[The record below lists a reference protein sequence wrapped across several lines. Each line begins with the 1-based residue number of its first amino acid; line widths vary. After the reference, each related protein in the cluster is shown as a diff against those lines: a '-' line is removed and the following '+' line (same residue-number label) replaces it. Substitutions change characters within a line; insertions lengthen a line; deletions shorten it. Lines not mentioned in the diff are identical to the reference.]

1 MWCSRIH
8 FPFKKLLEYNP
19 KYFSKNGF
27 IQMIE
32 RSYKDG
38 EFKAGA
44 AHFIFIAL
52 YATPYRDLNHYGYDY
67 SHEGR
72 KTVAYRLFNSAKLI
86 QQAWRTF
93 KLRPETLAKQ
103 VWNNVRNDGTPD
115 NKKYLGMT
123 PHVHYSLYDWVEE
136 KKIQLWIRLCNET
149 YKNVSKILLQK
160 GYVIIRG
167 SNWTNQ
173 LKWLHNPEYYRID
186 KNDKLE
192 YLIRVTECEKY
203 KVNSIEVKAMC
214 ARVARFLIL
223 VIVYM
228 M

>member
-1 MWCSRIH
+1 M
-8 FPFKKLLEYNP
+8 Y
-19 KYFSKNGF
+19 SKGLT
-27 IQMIE
+27 
-32 RSYKDG
+32 Y
-38 EFKAGA
+38 
-44 AHFIFIAL
+44 
-52 YATPYRDLNHYGYDY
+52 YGYDY

-72 KTVAYRLFNSAKLI
+72 KKIVNHLIDSAKVL
-86 QQAWRTF
+86 QRVWRAF
-93 KLRPETLAKQ
+93 KLRPETWMKR

-115 NKKYLGMT
+115 DKKYLGMT
-123 PHVHYSLYDWVEE
+123 PHVYYSLYDWVKE

-214 ARVARFLIL
+214 ARVRL
-223 VIVYM
+223 
-228 M
+228 